1 MSTPIA
7 NENGTNQSA
16 MMYAPPWARDRDG
29 ARDEAR
35 DASRKD
41 PPRKDARDEARGP
54 SRKEVRETE
63 VRDAAC
69 AALEDALRDEPLAA
83 SENALA
89 ASEQLRRTLPPASQL
104 GERRTRWRE
113 PAPFEGD
120 IAIVQLRERPSLE
133 PVIVPA
139 PRAAGR
145 SGPSTT
151 GVLTR
156 VVGAVGLAA
165 LAAFFMVG
173 TTPFSFAIKAE
184 GETSPSLWSRL
195 MSRSARPA
203 EPAAQKSVMDA
214 PVPQPMAPK
223 APAVSPTA
231 LAERFAAVAPAV
243 EPPTRV
249 PARPVQTVAVPS
261 TPPVV
266 AATPPVVAA
275 APPASATPAPAPA
288 AAPEPSKTRALDADE
303 IATLYRRSEELISQG
318 DIAGGRLLLT
328 RAAEAGDARSALA
341 LGATYDPSV
350 LGKLGVLGV
359 KPNPE
364 KARAWYAKAAE
375 FGSGEASRRLEVM
388 AQGR

>member
-29 ARDEAR
+29 TRDDARESSRKEPRDRDEV
-35 DASRKD
+35 
-41 PPRKDARDEARGP
+41 RG
-54 SRKEVRETE
+54 SAARKEVRETE

-69 AALEDALRDEPLAA
+69 AALEDALRDAPLAA

-89 ASEQLRRTLPPASQL
+89 ASDQLRRTLPPASQL

-133 PVIVPA
+133 PVVVPA
-139 PRAAGR
+139 PRTAGR

-195 MSRSARPA
+195 MSRSARPQP
-203 EPAAQKSVMDA
+203 ELAAQKSA
-214 PVPQPMAPK
+214 LETPPPQPVAPK
-223 APAVSPTA
+223 APAIAPTA
-231 LAERFAAVAPAV
+231 LAERFAAVTPAV
-243 EPPTRV
+243 EPPTRI
-249 PARPVQTVAVPS
+249 PARPVQTVAVP
-261 TPPVV
+261 
-266 AATPPVVAA
+266 ATPAVPPPSVTA
-275 APPASATPAPAPA
+275 APPAPPPAPAP
-288 AAPEPSKTRALDADE
+288 EPAKTRALDPDE

>member
-1 MSTPIA
+1 MSTPTA
-7 NENGTNQSA
+7 NENGNKSA

-29 ARDEAR
+29 TREDMREAARKDTRDEV
-35 DASRKD
+35 
-41 PPRKDARDEARGP
+41 RGP
-54 SRKEVRETE
+54 SRKDVRESE

-69 AALEDALRDEPLAA
+69 AALEDALRDAPLAA

-133 PVIVPA
+133 PVVVPA
-139 PRAAGR
+139 PRAPR

-151 GVLTR
+151 GLLTR

-195 MSRSARPA
+195 MSRSARPQ

-214 PVPQPMAPK
+214 PLPQPSAPK
-223 APAVSPTA
+223 ASGPAPTTA

-243 EPPTRV
+243 EPPTRI
-249 PARPVQTVAVPS
+249 PARPVQTVAVPQPQVA
-261 TPPVV
+261 TVPP
-266 AATPPVVAA
+266 AVAA
-275 APPASATPAPAPA
+275 APPAPPPAP
-288 AAPEPSKTRALDADE
+288 APEPSKTRTLDAEE

-364 KARAWYAKAAE
+364 KARTWYARAAE
-375 FGSGEASRRLEVM
+375 FGSGEASRRLEVL